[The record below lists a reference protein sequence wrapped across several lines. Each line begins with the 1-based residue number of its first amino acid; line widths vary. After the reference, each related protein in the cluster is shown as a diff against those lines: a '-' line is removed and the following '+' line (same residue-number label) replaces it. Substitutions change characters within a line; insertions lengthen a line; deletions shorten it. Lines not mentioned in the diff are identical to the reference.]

1 MLTFYMATSR
11 ERFEFATTAFSTLAI
26 SDPLFSEM
34 TGVGVYRAKVESV
47 RWKVVVL
54 TKFC

>member
-1 MLTFYMATSR
+1 MLTFYMATSL

-26 SDPLFSEM
+26 SDPLFSET